1 MTIPKSLLP
10 FVVLLCS
17 TLNAGNTPWSV
28 SNPQPVTPP
37 SPTSNFAGEPQDWTI
52 VTSLL
57 QQYQLTRSLVRDAY
71 IEVKSWQAIK
81 ANWEATKTWFDYN
94 KERWNRIGRTLNNLS
109 AESPKDFINSM
120 KQVEDQTRTIDDFVM
135 VQPLVFDRLMQT
147 YEGNL
152 SQMLDTATDIA
163 RLTMGASIASKIPR
177 SDVVWGA
184 LQNYAYSVSGEQ
196 NPINDQYAKDYAS
209 MGIKPYQIGRIYDLE
224 EWRRMDFLEAG
235 ISISQ
240 AQNNLSRALLVNRQ
254 EFWKQFA
261 QAAASIESKRDGAS
275 SGQMLDVLQRTQT
288 MADQTDHILNKMNE
302 QQILLLDEGEQVYK
316 ASAELA
322 KHVDFINSVQEMK
335 AELRRQRKILG
346 I

>member
-1 MTIPKSLLP
+1 MKFPNILVAL
-10 FVVLLCS
+10 VGILCS
-17 TLNAGNTPWSV
+17 SGFAGNTPWSV

-37 SPTSNFAGEPQDWTI
+37 SPSSKFAGEPQDWTI

-94 KERWNRIGRTLNNLS
+94 KQRWNRIGRTLNNLS

-120 KQVEDQTRTIDDFVM
+120 KQIEDQTRTIDDFVM
-135 VQPLVFDRLMQT
+135 VQPLVFDQLMQT

-184 LQNYAYSVSGEQ
+184 LQNYAYSVSGRQ

-209 MGIKPYQIGRIYDLE
+209 MGIKPYQAGRIYDLE
-224 EWRRMDFLEAG
+224 EWRRMDFLETG
-235 ISISQ
+235 ISITQ
-240 AQNNLSRALLVNRQ
+240 AQNNLSRALLTNRQ
-254 EFWKQFA
+254 VFWKQFA
-261 QAAASIESKRDGAS
+261 MAAASIQAKGEGAS

-288 MADQTDHILNKMNE
+288 MADQTDHIVNKLNE

-316 ASAELA
+316 NSRELA
-322 KHVDFINSVQEMK
+322 DHVDYISGVLEMK
-335 AELRRQRKILG
+335 AELKRQRKIMGL
-346 I
+346 